1 MKAAIITLLISSL
14 MVLIFSP
21 CLRADINNPNLKEYV
36 YLGQYYGQ
44 VGEPEK
50 AIRNYEELIRKHNC
64 TPEAAGAWK
73 ALGDIYVSLLKKQRG
88 EIGLAL
94 AVAEKTG
101 VDSKIKSLQA
111 EEFRLRK
118 KALGAYQTVVDKF
131 PDSAGEALVRMG
143 MVYAFQS
150 PGEEEDGRSIFRRV
164 MNNYPEAAG
173 RAALFLGDSY
183 CRQDKFE
190 EGKKAYHQAVFLFPE
205 VLARAQILIS
215 RLDHKLNDF
224 STAVNDLS
232 PVLNITGIDG
242 LFTEYRCKGS
252 IMREAIELTAE
263 NMIAE
268 GNPQL
273 AIEHLKNTI
282 NTHPATITALQTQL
296 YLAKIYSEQG
306 KPELA
311 QEELTSLISN
321 YPKSIYAVR
330 ASLQKAVNSSDEEAI
345 KVYEILRTRFP
356 MSKFWVISTQALA
369 GRYLA
374 LADKT
379 EKDKV
384 KKSLRLRS
392 GVIAREIIK
401 KYPCSP
407 TAEQVKAFLQANKL

>member
-1 MKAAIITLLISSL
+1 MGLFL
-14 MVLIFSP
+14 FP
-21 CLRADINNPNLKEYV
+21 GLRADINNPNLKEYV

-73 ALGDIYVSLLKKQRG
+73 ALGNIYVSLLKQQRG

-94 AVAEKTG
+94 AVSEKTG
-101 VDSKIKSLQA
+101 VDSKTRSLRA

-118 KALGAYQTVVDKF
+118 KALGSYQTVVDKF

-143 MVYAFQS
+143 RVYAFQS

-183 CRQDKFE
+183 CRQNEFE
-190 EGKKAYHQAVFLFPE
+190 KGKNAYHQAVFLFPE
-205 VLARAQILIS
+205 VSARAQILIS
-215 RLDHKLNDF
+215 RLDRKLNDF

-263 NMIAE
+263 NMISE
-268 GNPQL
+268 GNPKL

-282 NTHPATITALQTQL
+282 STYPGTITALQTQL

-311 QEELTSLISN
+311 REELNSLISD
-321 YPKSIYAVR
+321 YPKSIYGIR
-330 ASLQKAVNSSDEEAI
+330 ASLQKAEISSEEEAI
-345 KVYEILRTRFP
+345 KVYETLRTSFP
-356 MSKFWVISTQALA
+356 MSKFWVISTRALA

-374 LADKT
+374 LAEKT
-379 EKDKV
+379 EKDKA

-392 GVIAREIIK
+392 GVVAREIIK

-407 TAEQVKAFLQANKL
+407 KAEQAKAFLKKNKL